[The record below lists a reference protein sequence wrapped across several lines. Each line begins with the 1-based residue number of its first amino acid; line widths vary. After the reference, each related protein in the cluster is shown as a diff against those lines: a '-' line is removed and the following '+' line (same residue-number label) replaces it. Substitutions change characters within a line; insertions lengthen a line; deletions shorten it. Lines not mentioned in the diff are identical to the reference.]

1 MSFRV
6 SFAILT
12 SCHRR
17 TREILRGTEKETPR
31 KNRVE
36 IKTAIFLPDLKSY
49 TWAAWSALK
58 QRGSVPC
65 PPPLWKGLWEEEE
78 LNLGE
83 QENAFPTNQQLS
95 QVPITKYMWER
106 GRETEDI
113 NNHRPEGMH
122 FIPYSYQD
130 PATHF
135 RSFHSQGGQN
145 RYFQPRVSDGPKR
158 RMTCPRSWLVAN

>member
-12 SCHRR
+12 LCHRR

-135 RSFHSQGGQN
+135 SSFHSQGGQN